1 MSRSTPPQVQRLLWT
16 RFSWRHARQAP
27 WTTALLVLTLALG
40 VAVYLAIRLANRAAV
55 SSFRNFTDVVTAE
68 SDGMILAPAGSLPES
83 LLGGLRE
90 RFPDTPVH
98 WVPVLESTAVEPGDG
113 SEGIIGNKTTYTL
126 LGVDWVALQNLAQ
139 ARRPAGAEPGTGGI
153 PPSSPSTPPRAG
165 GPSSRPGL
173 GAGAN
178 AGGAVAGGL
187 TPGDGTPGEEAL
199 LWARLQD
206 PRAVL
211 VPAAVAARLRS
222 PTLRLVIQERVVEL
236 RVVGVLPED
245 PAQPKA
251 PDNLLLFDLP
261 ALQAL
266 TARSGQLDRIE
277 FVLPEGPDRPDRAAA
292 LRKDLGDWMSG
303 RWLLSSPSERRDNA
317 ATMTRAFRLN
327 LTILSLLA
335 LLVGLMLVYQAL
347 DGAVVRRREE
357 IAILRSLGV
366 EPGRIRRAWWIEAAV
381 LGLCGG
387 ALGLLL
393 GWAGAQGAVRGV
405 GQTVNSLYYATTVR
419 SASLDPVEGGIALV
433 LAVAASLAAGAW
445 PARQAANTPPA
456 QRLGRGRAQ
465 AGSMAPRWVLPG
477 ALALLTVGGLLAT
490 LPALRLEGG
499 SRISLAAFGS
509 ALTWLLGAGLLA
521 GLLPPFLLGRLA
533 AWDRLSG
540 PARLG
545 LSHLRRP
552 TGRHRLAI
560 AGLVCAVAM
569 TAGMAILVGSFDTT
583 LRGWIERTFM
593 ADLYVSSEGA
603 QSASTQN
610 RIHPETWKSLVADP
624 EVVAANVV
632 QAVELQLPGG
642 STLLFGGNPAFM
654 RDQARIAWREAPTG
668 DALWDPARNRD
679 LALASESFSHRFRL
693 HRGDTLTLPTPAGP
707 KVVTLAGIFSDY
719 GNERGAVVIQREHFA
734 DWFGDELATSVIAK
748 LRDSADAAS
757 VRARWKA
764 AHPGLAVYTQPHLRS
779 EALRIFRQTFAI
791 TDALELIGVA
801 VSVLGLGFTLA
812 SLLWERRDDLTT
824 LRALG
829 FRHSEIAWATM
840 IESLLTATIG
850 IVVGLAASLALGW
863 LLIHRVNVQ
872 TFGWT
877 LETDPPLLWMGGLAL
892 AVLAMAGLTGWSIGR
907 WGASLPAE
915 REE

>member
-83 LLGGLRE
+83 LLTGLRKQ
-90 RFPDTPVH
+90 FPDTPVH

-113 SEGIIGNKTTYTL
+113 SEGIIGNRTTYTL

-139 ARRPAGAEPGTGGI
+139 ARRAQAPETGPGSPPEPNRAH
-153 PPSSPSTPPRAG
+153 PSAAVPPRDQESGSVG
-165 GPSSRPGL
+165 GGTL
-173 GAGAN
+173 QDA
-178 AGGAVAGGL
+178 
-187 TPGDGTPGEEAL
+187 GTPGEQAL

-211 VPAAVAARLRS
+211 VPAAVAARLGS
-222 PTLRLVIQERVVEL
+222 PTLRLVIQERIVDLQVA
-236 RVVGVLPED
+236 GVLPDD
-245 PAQPKA
+245 PAQPRA

-266 TARSGQLDRIE
+266 TARPGQLDRIE
-277 FVLPEGPDRPDRAAA
+277 FVLPEGPDRPARASA
-292 LRKDLGDWMSG
+292 LRRDLEAWASG

-317 ATMTRAFRLN
+317 ATMTQAFRLN

-419 SASLDPVEGGIALV
+419 SASLDPVEAAVALV
-433 LAVAASLAAGAW
+433 LAVAASLAAGGW

-456 QRLGRGRAQ
+456 QRLGRGRAR
-465 AGSMAPRWVLPG
+465 AGSRAPRWVLPG
-477 ALALLTVGGLLAT
+477 ALALLGLGGLLAT

-521 GLLPPFLLGRLA
+521 GLLPPMVLGRLA

-610 RIHPETWKSLVADP
+610 RIQPETWKSLVAEP
-624 EVVAANVV
+624 EVLAANVV

-668 DALWDPARNRD
+668 DALWDPARNSG

-719 GNERGAVVIQREHFA
+719 GNERGAVVVQREHFA
-734 DWFGDELATSVIAK
+734 AWFGDELATSIIAK
-748 LRDSADAAS
+748 LHDSADAAT

-764 AHPGLAVYTQPHLRS
+764 AHPGLAVYTQPHLRG

-829 FRHSEIAWATM
+829 FRHGEIAWATT
-840 IESLLTATIG
+840 IESLVTATVGIG
-850 IVVGLAASLALGW
+850 VGLAASLALGW

-877 LETDPPLLWMGGLAL
+877 LETDPPWLWMTGLAL
-892 AVLAMAGLTGWSIGR
+892 AVLTMAGLTGWSIGR

>member
-1 MSRSTPPQVQRLLWT
+1 MNPATPTQVQGLLWT
-16 RFSWRHARQAP
+16 RVSWRHARQAP

-40 VAVYLAIRLANRAAV
+40 VAVYLAIRLANQAAI
-55 SSFRNFTDVVTAE
+55 SSFQNFTDVVTAE
-68 SDGMILAPAGSLPES
+68 SDGMILSPAGSLPET
-83 LLGGLRE
+83 LLPDLRR
-90 RFPDTPVH
+90 RFPETPVH
-98 WVPVLESTAVEPGDG
+98 WVPVLETTAVEPGDG
-113 SEGIIGNKTTYTL
+113 SQGMIGNRTTYTL

-139 ARRPAGAEPGTGGI
+139 ARQPRRTAMEATVSGPSLRAPSAGSMPTG
-153 PPSSPSTPPRAG
+153 SEATVDG
-165 GPSSRPGL
+165 GPVGS
-173 GAGAN
+173 
-178 AGGAVAGGL
+178 
-187 TPGDGTPGEEAL
+187 PGDASA
-199 LWARLQD
+199 LWAKLQD

-211 VPAAVAARLRS
+211 VPSKVAARLTS
-222 PTLRLVIQERVVEL
+222 GTLRLVIQERIIDL
-236 RVVGVLPED
+236 RVAGVIPED
-245 PAQPKA
+245 PSQPKA
-251 PDNLLLFDLP
+251 PDNLLLLDLP
-261 ALQAL
+261 ALQGL
-266 TARSGQLDRIE
+266 TARGGQLDRIE
-277 FVLPEGPDRPDRAAA
+277 FVLPESPDRPARAAA
-292 LRKDLGDWMSG
+292 LRKDLGDWMAG
-303 RWLLSSPSERRDNA
+303 RWILSSPSERRDNA

-357 IAILRSLGV
+357 IAILRSLGI
-366 EPGRIRRAWWIEAAV
+366 EPERIRKAWLLEAAV
-381 LGLCGG
+381 LGLVGG
-387 ALGLLL
+387 SLGLLL

-405 GQTVNSLYYATTVR
+405 GQTVNSLYYATTVQ
-419 SASLDPVEGGIALV
+419 SASLNPLEAGVALL
-433 LAVAASLAAGAW
+433 LAVAASLLAGGW
-445 PARQAANTPPA
+445 PARQAATTPPA
-456 QRLGRGRAQ
+456 QLIGRGRAQ
-465 AGSMAPRWVLPG
+465 AGAATPRWVLPT
-477 ALALLTVGGLLAT
+477 ALLLLVTGTFLAT

-499 SRISLAAFGS
+499 SRISLAAYGS
-509 ALTWLLGAGLLA
+509 ALAWLLGAGLLA
-521 GLLPPFLLGRLA
+521 GLLPPLLLRRLAGWGRLSA
-533 AWDRLSG
+533 

-610 RIHPETWKSLVADP
+610 RIHPETWKALVSDP

-632 QAVELQLPGG
+632 QALELQLPEG

-654 RDQARIAWREAPTG
+654 RDQARIAWREAPTD
-668 DALWDPARNRD
+668 DALWDPARNRG
-679 LALASESFSHRFRL
+679 LALASESFSHRFL
-693 HRGDTLTLPTPAGP
+693 KHRGDTLTLPTPAGP

-734 DWFGDELATSVIAK
+734 AWFGDELATSIIAK
-748 LRDSADAAS
+748 LRDNSDASA
-757 VRARWKA
+757 VRARWKS
-764 AHPGLAVYTQPHLRS
+764 AHPGLAVYTQPHLRT

-812 SLLWERRDDLTT
+812 SLLWERRNDLTT

-829 FRHSEIAWATM
+829 FRHAEIAWATTL
-840 IESLLTATIG
+840 ESLLTAGVG
-850 IVVGLAASLALGW
+850 IVVGLFASLALGW

-877 LETDPPLLWMGGLAL
+877 LETDPPWRWMMGLGL
-892 AVLAMAGLTGWSIGR
+892 AVLAMAAVTGWSIGR
-907 WGASLPAE
+907 WGAALPAE